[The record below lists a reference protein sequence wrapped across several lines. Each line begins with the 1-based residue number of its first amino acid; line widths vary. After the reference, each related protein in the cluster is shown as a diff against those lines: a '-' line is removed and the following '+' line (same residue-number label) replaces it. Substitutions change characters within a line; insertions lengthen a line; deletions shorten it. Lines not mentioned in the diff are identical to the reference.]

1 MIGGYQMKVVKI
13 DDVKAQEST
22 DKIFRRKVSI
32 QHVVGKT
39 KEELRVIVVNFNPG
53 AVNVFHTH
61 TFDQVLYVTEGTGIV
76 ATEDEEITVKP
87 GTIIFIPAGE
97 KHWHGAIKDTSFA
110 HIAIMPPG
118 DTSF

>member
-1 MIGGYQMKVVKI
+1 MKVVRLSDI
-13 DDVKAQEST
+13 EAQEST
-22 DKIFRRKVSI
+22 NKIFRGKVSI
-32 QHVVGKT
+32 QGIIGESKD
-39 KEELRVIVVNFNPG
+39 ELRVAVVNFSPG

-61 TFDQVLYVTEGTGIV
+61 TFDQILYVTEGTGIV
-76 ATEDEEITVKP
+76 ATGNEEITVTL

-97 KHWHGAIKDTSFA
+97 RHWHGATKDTSFS